1 MSPGAPP
8 PGGPPPDAAPSGSPP
23 PGRRRR
29 PQRATPAGRKVL
41 AIVIPIIALLVIAIG
56 LWMTWGGNGS
66 DQAAQ
71 TTPTTVDV
79 LFIEGLRRSE
89 MAEILQEKTGI
100 PAADYMKAT
109 DPSVLGQRL
118 AGAKKPTSLEG
129 FLFPATY
136 PVDPKKPVTD
146 LVNYQLDTFAQR
158 TEGISYKAAKRKNLT
173 KYDVLIIASLVERE
187 ASTTKE
193 RRIIAGVIENRLR
206 ARMRLDIDATVQYA
220 VGSWKAEL
228 TKDDLA
234 IASPYNTRKYFGL
247 PPGPICNPGED
258 SLKAAAN
265 PIPSKYLFYVS
276 KNDGTDLHYFATT
289 EAEHIANIKRAAA
302 NGGG

>member
-1 MSPGAPP
+1 MSPGA
-8 PGGPPPDAAPSGSPP
+8 PP

-41 AIVIPIIALLVIAIG
+41 AIVIPIVALLVIVIG
-56 LWMTWGGNGS
+56 LWMTWGGNDS
-66 DQAAQ
+66 QQAAQ
-71 TTPTTVDV
+71 TTPTTIDV

-109 DPSVLGQRL
+109 DPSALGQRL
-118 AGAKKPTSLEG
+118 AGTKKPTSLEG

-146 LVNYQLDTFAQR
+146 LVDYQLDTFAQR

-173 KYDVLIIASLVERE
+173 KYDVLIVASLVERE

-234 IASPYNTRKYFGL
+234 ISSPYNTRKYFGL

-265 PIPSKYLFYVS
+265 PIPSKYLYYVS

-289 EAEHIANIKRAAA
+289 EAEHIANIKRAAR
-302 NGGG
+302 NGGS

>member
-1 MSPGAPP
+1 MSTGAPP
-8 PGGPPPDAAPSGSPP
+8 PDGPRR
-23 PGRRRR
+23 GRRG
-29 PQRATPAGRKVL
+29 PERATPAGRTVL
-41 AIVIPIIALLVIAIG
+41 LIVAPILALVVIAVG
-56 LWMTWGGNGS
+56 LWATFGRVG
-66 DQAAQ
+66 DAEVTQ
-71 TTPTTVDV
+71 TTPTTIDV
-79 LFIEGLRRSE
+79 LFIEGLRRSQ

-100 PAADYMKAT
+100 PAADYMAAT
-109 DPSVLGQRL
+109 DPSELGQRL
-118 AGAKKPTSLEG
+118 AGTAKPTSLEG

-146 LVNYQLDTFAQR
+146 LVDYQLDTFARR
-158 TEGISYKAAKRKNLT
+158 TAGISYAAAKKKKLT

-187 ASTTKE
+187 ASTPKE

-234 IASPYNTRKYFGL
+234 IESPYNTRKYFGL

-258 SLKAAAN
+258 SIKAAAN

-276 KNDGTDLHYFATT
+276 KNDGSDLHYFAAT
-289 EAEHIANIKRAAA
+289 EPEHVANIKRAAA

>member
-1 MSPGAPP
+1 
-8 PGGPPPDAAPSGSPP
+8 
-23 PGRRRR
+23 
-29 PQRATPAGRKVL
+29 VL

-56 LWMTWGGNGS
+56 LWMTWGDSGGE
-66 DQAAQ
+66 QPAQ
-71 TTPTTVDV
+71 TTATTVDV
-79 LFIEGLRRSE
+79 LFVEGLRRSE

-109 DPSVLGQRL
+109 DPSALGQRL
-118 AGAKKPTSLEG
+118 AGTKKPTSLEG

-146 LVNYQLDTFAQR
+146 LVNYQLDTYAQR
-158 TEGISYKAAKRKNLT
+158 TEGISYAAAKRKNLT

-187 ASTTKE
+187 ASTEKE

-234 IASPYNTRKYFGL
+234 IASPYNTRKYPGL
-247 PPGPICNPGED
+247 PPGPICNPSEE
-258 SLKAAAN
+258 SIRAAAN
-265 PIPSKYLFYVS
+265 PVPSKYLYYVS
-276 KNDGTDLHYFATT
+276 KNDGTDLHYFSTN
-289 EAEHIANIKRAAA
+289 EAGHIANIKRAAA

>member
-8 PGGPPPDAAPSGSPP
+8 QGTPGPGASPPGGPP

-71 TTPTTVDV
+71 TTPTTIDV

-109 DPSVLGQRL
+109 DPSALGQRL
-118 AGAKKPTSLEG
+118 AAAKKPTSLEG

-158 TEGISYKAAKRKNLT
+158 TEGISYAAAKRKNLT

>member
-8 PGGPPPDAAPSGSPP
+8 PGRTP

-29 PQRATPAGRKVL
+29 PERATPAGRKVL

-56 LWMTWGGNGS
+56 LWMTWGDSGGE
-66 DQAAQ
+66 QPAQ
-71 TTPTTVDV
+71 TTATTVDV
-79 LFIEGLRRSE
+79 LFVEGLRRSE

-100 PAADYMKAT
+100 PASDYMKAT
-109 DPSVLGQRL
+109 DPSALGQRL
-118 AGAKKPTSLEG
+118 AGTKKPTSLEG

-136 PVDPKKPVTD
+136 PVDPKKPVAD
-146 LVNYQLDTFAQR
+146 LVNYQLDTYAQR
-158 TEGISYKAAKRKNLT
+158 TEGISYAAAKRKNLT

-187 ASTTKE
+187 ASTGKE

-234 IASPYNTRKYFGL
+234 ISSPYNTRKYPGL
-247 PPGPICNPGED
+247 PPGPICNPSEE
-258 SLKAAAN
+258 SIRAAAN
-265 PIPSKYLFYVS
+265 PIPSKYLYYVS
-276 KNDGTDLHYFATT
+276 KNDGTDLHYFSTN
-289 EAEHIANIKRAAA
+289 EAGHIANIKRAAA

>member
-8 PGGPPPDAAPSGSPP
+8 PARTP

-29 PQRATPAGRKVL
+29 PERATPAGRKVL

-56 LWMTWGGNGS
+56 LWMTWGDGGG
-66 DQAAQ
+66 DQPAQ
-71 TTPTTVDV
+71 TTATTVDV
-79 LFIEGLRRSE
+79 LFVEGLRRSE
-89 MAEILQEKTGI
+89 MAEVLQEKTGI

-109 DPSVLGQRL
+109 DPSALGQRL
-118 AGAKKPTSLEG
+118 AGTKKPTSLEG

-146 LVNYQLDTFAQR
+146 LVNYQLDTYAQR
-158 TEGISYKAAKRKNLT
+158 TEGISYAAAKRKNLT

-187 ASTTKE
+187 ASTEKE

-234 IASPYNTRKYFGL
+234 ISSPYNTRKYLGL
-247 PPGPICNPGED
+247 PPGPICNPSEQ
-258 SLKAAAN
+258 SIRAAAN
-265 PIPSKYLFYVS
+265 PIPSKYLYYVS
-276 KNDGTDLHYFATT
+276 KNDGTDLHYFSTN
-289 EAEHIANIKRAAA
+289 EAGHIANIKRAAA

>member
-8 PGGPPPDAAPSGSPP
+8 PGRTP

-29 PQRATPAGRKVL
+29 PERATPAGRKVL

-56 LWMTWGGNGS
+56 LWMTWGDSGGE
-66 DQAAQ
+66 QPAQ
-71 TTPTTVDV
+71 TTATTVDV
-79 LFIEGLRRSE
+79 LFVEGLRRSE
-89 MAEILQEKTGI
+89 MAEVLQEKTGI
-100 PAADYMKAT
+100 PAGDYMKAT
-109 DPSVLGQRL
+109 DPSALGQRL
-118 AGAKKPTSLEG
+118 AGTKKPTSLEG

-146 LVNYQLDTFAQR
+146 LVNYQLDTYAQR
-158 TEGISYKAAKRKNLT
+158 TEGISYAAAKRKNLT

-187 ASTTKE
+187 ASTEKE

-234 IASPYNTRKYFGL
+234 IASPYNTRKYPGL
-247 PPGPICNPGED
+247 PPGPICNPSEE
-258 SLKAAAN
+258 SIRAAAN
-265 PIPSKYLFYVS
+265 PVPSKYLYYVS
-276 KNDGTDLHYFATT
+276 KNDGTDLHYFSTD
-289 EAEHIANIKRAAA
+289 EAGHIANIKRAAA

>member
-8 PGGPPPDAAPSGSPP
+8 PGTRP

-29 PQRATPAGRKVL
+29 PERATPAGRKVL

-56 LWMTWGGNGS
+56 LWMTWGGDGGE
-66 DQAAQ
+66 QPAQ
-71 TTPTTVDV
+71 TTATTVDV
-79 LFIEGLRRSE
+79 LFVEGLRRSE
-89 MAEILQEKTGI
+89 MAEILQQETGI

-109 DPSVLGQRL
+109 DPSALGQRL
-118 AGAKKPTSLEG
+118 AGTKKPTSLEG

-146 LVNYQLDTFAQR
+146 LVNYQLDTYAQR
-158 TEGISYKAAKRKNLT
+158 TAGISYAAAKRKNLT

-187 ASTTKE
+187 ASTEKE

-234 IASPYNTRKYFGL
+234 ISSPYNTRKYPGL
-247 PPGPICNPGED
+247 PPGPICNPSEE
-258 SLKAAAN
+258 SIRAAAN
-265 PIPSKYLFYVS
+265 PIPSKYLYYVS

-289 EAEHIANIKRAAA
+289 EAGHIANIKRAAA

>member
-1 MSPGAPP
+1 MTPGAPP
-8 PGGPPPDAAPSGSPP
+8 PAGPPPGNRRS
-23 PGRRRR
+23 GRRRR
-29 PQRATPAGRKVL
+29 PERATPAGRTVL
-41 AIVIPIIALLVIAIG
+41 AIVIPIIALLVIVIG
-56 LWMTWGGNGS
+56 LWMTWGDGGGAE
-66 DQAAQ
+66 QPAT

-79 LFIEGLRRSE
+79 LFVEGLRRSE
-89 MAEILQEKTGI
+89 MAEILQQKTGI
-100 PAADYMKAT
+100 PAANYMKAT
-109 DPSVLGQRL
+109 DPSALGQRL
-118 AGAKKPTSLEG
+118 AGTTKPTSLEG

-158 TEGISYKAAKRKNLT
+158 TEGISYAAAKRKNLT

-187 ASTTKE
+187 ASTTRE

-258 SLKAAAN
+258 SIRAAAN
-265 PIPSKYLFYVS
+265 PIPSKYLYYVS
-276 KNDGTDLHYFATT
+276 KNDGTDLHYFSTT
-289 EAEHIANIKRAAA
+289 EAGHIANIKRAAA

>member
-8 PGGPPPDAAPSGSPP
+8 PGRTP

-29 PQRATPAGRKVL
+29 PERATPAGRKVL

-56 LWMTWGGNGS
+56 LWMTWGDSGGE
-66 DQAAQ
+66 QPAQ
-71 TTPTTVDV
+71 TTATTVDV
-79 LFIEGLRRSE
+79 LFVEGLRRSE

-109 DPSVLGQRL
+109 DPSALGQRL
-118 AGAKKPTSLEG
+118 AGTKKPTSLEG

-136 PVDPKKPVTD
+136 PVDPKKPVAD
-146 LVNYQLDTFAQR
+146 LVNYQLDTYAQR
-158 TEGISYKAAKRKNLT
+158 TEGISYAAAKRKNLT

-187 ASTTKE
+187 ASTGKE

-234 IASPYNTRKYFGL
+234 ISSPYNTRKYPGL
-247 PPGPICNPGED
+247 PPGPICNPSEE
-258 SLKAAAN
+258 SIRAAAN
-265 PIPSKYLFYVS
+265 PIPSKYLYYVS
-276 KNDGTDLHYFATT
+276 KNDGTDLHYFSTN
-289 EAEHIANIKRAAA
+289 EAGHIANIKRAAA

>member
-1 MSPGAPP
+1 MSPGA
-8 PGGPPPDAAPSGSPP
+8 PP

-41 AIVIPIIALLVIAIG
+41 AIVIPIVALLVIVIG
-56 LWMTWGGNGS
+56 LWMTWGGNDS
-66 DQAAQ
+66 QQAAQ
-71 TTPTTVDV
+71 TTPTTIDV

-109 DPSVLGQRL
+109 DPSALGQRL
-118 AGAKKPTSLEG
+118 AGTKKPTSLEG

-146 LVNYQLDTFAQR
+146 LVDYQLDTFAQR

-173 KYDVLIIASLVERE
+173 KYDVLIVASLVERE

-234 IASPYNTRKYFGL
+234 ISSPYNTRKYFGL

-265 PIPSKYLFYVS
+265 PIPSKYLYYVS

-289 EAEHIANIKRAAA
+289 EAEHIANIKRAAG
-302 NGGG
+302 NGGS

>member
-8 PGGPPPDAAPSGSPP
+8 PGRTP

-29 PQRATPAGRKVL
+29 PERATPAGRKVL

-56 LWMTWGGNGS
+56 LWMTWGDSGGE
-66 DQAAQ
+66 QPAQ
-71 TTPTTVDV
+71 TTATTVDV
-79 LFIEGLRRSE
+79 LFVEGLRRSE

-100 PAADYMKAT
+100 PASDYMKAT
-109 DPSVLGQRL
+109 DPSALGQRL
-118 AGAKKPTSLEG
+118 AGTKKRTSLEG

-146 LVNYQLDTFAQR
+146 LVNYQLDTYAQR
-158 TEGISYKAAKRKNLT
+158 TEGISYAAAKRKNLT

-187 ASTTKE
+187 ASTEKE

-234 IASPYNTRKYFGL
+234 IASPYNTRKYPGL
-247 PPGPICNPGED
+247 PPGPICNPSEE
-258 SLKAAAN
+258 SIRAAAN
-265 PIPSKYLFYVS
+265 PVPSKYLYYVS
-276 KNDGTDLHYFATT
+276 KNDGTDLHYFSTD
-289 EAEHIANIKRAAA
+289 EAGHIANIKRAAA

>member
-8 PGGPPPDAAPSGSPP
+8 PDRTP

-29 PQRATPAGRKVL
+29 PERATPAGRKVL

-56 LWMTWGGNGS
+56 LWMTWGDGGG
-66 DQAAQ
+66 DQPAQ
-71 TTPTTVDV
+71 TTATTIDV
-79 LFIEGLRRSE
+79 LFVEGLRRSE
-89 MAEILQEKTGI
+89 MAEVLEQKTGI

-109 DPSVLGQRL
+109 DPSALGQRL
-118 AGAKKPTSLEG
+118 AGTKKPTSLEG

-146 LVNYQLDTFAQR
+146 LVNYQLDTYAQR
-158 TEGISYKAAKRKNLT
+158 TEGINYAAAKRKNLT

-187 ASTTKE
+187 ASTEKE

-234 IASPYNTRKYFGL
+234 ISSPYNTRKYLGL
-247 PPGPICNPGED
+247 PPGPICNPSEQ
-258 SLKAAAN
+258 SIRAAAN
-265 PIPSKYLFYVS
+265 PIPSKYLYYVS
-276 KNDGTDLHYFATT
+276 KNDGTDLHYFSTN
-289 EAEHIANIKRAAA
+289 EAGHIANIKRAAA

>member
-8 PGGPPPDAAPSGSPP
+8 PGRTP

-29 PQRATPAGRKVL
+29 PERATPAGRKVL

-56 LWMTWGGNGS
+56 LWMTWGDSGGE
-66 DQAAQ
+66 QPAQ
-71 TTPTTVDV
+71 TTATTVDV
-79 LFIEGLRRSE
+79 LFVEGLRRSE

-109 DPSVLGQRL
+109 DPSALGQRL
-118 AGAKKPTSLEG
+118 AGTKKPTSLEG

-146 LVNYQLDTFAQR
+146 LVNYQLDTYAQR
-158 TEGISYKAAKRKNLT
+158 TEGISYAAAKRKNLT

-187 ASTTKE
+187 ASTEKE

-234 IASPYNTRKYFGL
+234 IASPYNTRKYPGL
-247 PPGPICNPGED
+247 PPGPICNPSEE
-258 SLKAAAN
+258 SIRAAAN
-265 PIPSKYLFYVS
+265 PVPSKYLYYVS
-276 KNDGTDLHYFATT
+276 KNDGTDLHYFSTD
-289 EAEHIANIKRAAA
+289 EAGHIANIKRAAA